1 MAGGTEIRNESI
13 MADPQRS
20 EAPIHETATEARAGS
35 TPGVA
40 RNVLVFGTLLVV
52 ILFVIIYLVGRP

>member
-1 MAGGTEIRNESI
+1 

-20 EAPIHETATEARAGS
+20 DAPIRETTTEARAGS

-40 RNVLVFGTLLVV
+40 RNVLVIGTLLVV
-52 ILFVIIYLVGRP
+52 ILFAIIFLVGRS

>member
-1 MAGGTEIRNESI
+1 

-20 EAPIHETATEARAGS
+20 EAPIRETTTEARAGS

-52 ILFVIIYLVGRP
+52 ILFVIIFLVGRP

>member
-1 MAGGTEIRNESI
+1 MDNRRNPDASV
-13 MADPQRS
+13 R
-20 EAPIHETATEARAGS
+20 ETTTEARAGS

-52 ILFVIIYLVGRP
+52 ILFAVIVLVGRS

>member
-1 MAGGTEIRNESI
+1 MAEQRHSEPPIR
-13 MADPQRS
+13 
-20 EAPIHETATEARAGS
+20 ETTTEARAGS

-52 ILFVIIYLVGRP
+52 IIFAIIVLVGRS